1 MKEYL
6 IPFVRLLNEMSPYLL
21 LGFLIAGI
29 MHAFVPR
36 TLYSRYLAGND
47 FRSAASAALLG
58 VPLPLCSCG
67 VIPTAMSMRREGASK
82 AATVS
87 FLISTPQTGVDSIAA
102 TASLLGL
109 PFAVLRPV
117 AAFVTALFGGTL
129 AGALSSGEESVGGVH
144 TAADSDRPKSFAGKC
159 RLALRYGF
167 VDMMQDIGRWLVLG
181 LLIAGLITIFLPD
194 DFFARFG
201 DYPLMNMAIV
211 LLLSIPMY
219 LCATGSVPVAAA
231 LMLKGLSPGAALVL
245 LMAGPATNMA
255 AILVIGKVLGR
266 KTLIVYLLSIIVGAV
281 AFGLAVDMLLPAE
294 WFSAVSH
301 GEFCS
306 HCTTGSQWWKTVSSV
321 LFVVLLVAAYV
332 RKYYF
337 KTDKSM
343 NNERV
348 YAIKGMMC
356 NHCKANVERVIAAVA
371 GVERVEVDLSDGT
384 ASVDGAAE
392 CDEIIA
398 AVTGAGYECYAKE

>member
-47 FRSAASAALLG
+47 FRSAALAALLG

-67 VIPTAMSMRREGASK
+67 VIPTAMSMRREGTSK

-129 AGALSSGEESVGGVH
+129 AGALSSGEKSVEGVH
-144 TAADSDRPKSFAGKC
+144 SAADSDRPKSFVGKC
-159 RLALRYGF
+159 RSALRYGF

-201 DYPLMNMAIV
+201 DCPLANIAIV

-219 LCATGSVPVAAA
+219 LCATGSVPIAAA

-266 KTLIVYLLSIIVGAV
+266 KTLAVYLLSIVAGAV
-281 AFGLAVDMLLPAE
+281 AFGIAVDTLLPAE
-294 WFSAVSH
+294 WFAAASH

-306 HCTTGSQWWKTVSSV
+306 HCMTGSQWWKTASST
-321 LFVVLLVAAYV
+321 LFAVLLAAAYV

-337 KTDKSM
+337 KTDKNM
-343 NNERV
+343 KNEKV
-348 YAIKGMMC
+348 YAVKGMMC
-356 NHCKANVERVIAAVA
+356 NHCKANVERVISAVE
-371 GVERVEVDLSDGT
+371 GVESVEADLAEGIARVE
-384 ASVDGAAE
+384 GAASA
-392 CDEIIA
+392 DAVIA
-398 AVTGAGYECYAKE
+398 AVVSAGYECSVKE